1 MANDPETTSATVETA
16 ARSRSR
22 LVPFLVVA
30 ALMGI
35 EGAGVFLLT
44 KTISGQ
50 PEAAFGDT
58 GGLPGSGEEQNP
70 RDAEPAEVELAE
82 CRPTNP
88 QSGKLITLHI
98 RVIALVAAA
107 DREKVEEMV
116 EAKKARIE
124 DRVNTVIRSAA
135 PKHLNEPG
143 LETIRR
149 RLHHE
154 LNEVFGDDQLI
165 QQVLIPHLLL
175 SGSGV

>member
-1 MANDPETTSATVETA
+1 MADDPATTSETA
-16 ARSRSR
+16 ETASRSRSR
-22 LVPFLVVA
+22 LVPVLVVA

-44 KTISGQ
+44 KTLSG
-50 PEAAFGDT
+50 PPADALGKT
-58 GGLPGSGEEQNP
+58 AGSPGSGEEPNP
-70 RDAEPAEVELAE
+70 GDAEPAEVELAE

-88 QSGKLITLHI
+88 QSGRLIMLHI
-98 RVIALVAAA
+98 RVSALVAAS
-107 DREKVEEMV
+107 DKEKVEAMV

-154 LNEVFGDDQLI
+154 LNEVLGDDQLI

-175 SGSGV
+175 SGPGV